1 MKYNKSLTFNCSGI
15 YICTPSE
22 TREILSADLLGTR
35 SGTITS
41 EDSTHKLY
49 LVANSLQSGY
59 NRSSIYICLRK
70 DIYPSKDDI
79 LNPRPTAIFTFHT
92 GLEIK
97 FQTVVLGLLKTNW
110 ASPFCLL
117 LAWAHDIEPCTLLGG
132 SGGMPPPPPPPEH
145 S

>member
-1 MKYNKSLTFNCSGI
+1 VKYNKSLTFNCSGI

-59 NRSSIYICLRK
+59 NRSSIYIRLRK

-79 LNPRPTAIFTFHT
+79 LNPRPTAICISF
-92 GLEIK
+92 LESLNQIHRETRK
-97 FQTVVLGLLKTNW
+97 KLRQQEQASKKVSHQKNYKVQISILSIEKTKN
-110 ASPFCLL
+110 
-117 LAWAHDIEPCTLLGG
+117 
-132 SGGMPPPPPPPEH
+132 
-145 S
+145 

>member
-1 MKYNKSLTFNCSGI
+1 VKYNKSLTFNCSGI

-59 NRSSIYICLRK
+59 NRSSIYIRLRK
-70 DIYPSKDDI
+70 DIYPSKGDI
-79 LNPRPTAIFTFHT
+79 LNPRPTAIWWQRWDPV
-92 GLEIK
+92 IK
-97 FQTVVLGLLKTNW
+97 QDIFVRTNSTARSEW
-110 ASPFCLL
+110 QVQEVELHHQWRDTRWTS
-117 LAWAHDIEPCTLLGG
+117 
-132 SGGMPPPPPPPEH
+132 
-145 S
+145 

>member
-1 MKYNKSLTFNCSGI
+1 MKCNKSLTFNCSGI

-59 NRSSIYICLRK
+59 NRSSIYIRLRK

-79 LNPRPTAIFTFHT
+79 LNPWPTAICISF
-92 GLEIK
+92 LESLNQIHRETRK
-97 FQTVVLGLLKTNW
+97 KLRQQEQASKKVSHQKNDKVQISILSIEKTKN
-110 ASPFCLL
+110 
-117 LAWAHDIEPCTLLGG
+117 
-132 SGGMPPPPPPPEH
+132 
-145 S
+145 

>member
-35 SGTITS
+35 SGTITR

-49 LVANSLQSGY
+49 LVAYSLQSGY
-59 NRSSIYICLRK
+59 NRSSIYIRLRK

-79 LNPRPTAIFTFHT
+79 LNPRPTAICTCMCNLYV
-92 GLEIK
+92 GLKKHFRAYVFIVIYMFLFK
-97 FQTVVLGLLKTNW
+97 AYTDFR
-110 ASPFCLL
+110 
-117 LAWAHDIEPCTLLGG
+117 
-132 SGGMPPPPPPPEH
+132 
-145 S
+145 